1 MLEVSA
7 RRLRFAVTPVAVKSF
22 CARALAS
29 LLLAGVALVST
40 WTDALAQAFPDRPI
54 SLIVPW
60 PPGGTTDRHLRMLAQ
75 IAGRELGQQIVVH
88 NQPGASGTLGPG
100 NMALSAKPD
109 GYTLAQF
116 PSGMLRLSHMQK
128 TAWHPIDDFTFIIGI
143 SGYTLGFTVR
153 SDSPYRTFS
162 DFIEAA
168 RREPGRINYGS
179 PGLGT
184 TPHLVVEA
192 MAGSAKV
199 KLNHVPF
206 KGSADLM
213 LALLGGHVMAQCD
226 ATVWDRHVD
235 SGEVRL
241 LATFGDARAKRW
253 PTVPTAKELG
263 FDVSS
268 SAPYGIVGPKG
279 MDPAVV
285 RKVHDAFR
293 KAMGDPRHME
303 MLEQLNQELW
313 YRSSEEYAAWARETF
328 AREGVLIEQ
337 LGLAAR

>member
-1 MLEVSA
+1 M
-7 RRLRFAVTPVAVKSF
+7 AVNGF
-22 CARALAS
+22 FARALAS
-29 LLLAGVALVST
+29 LLLAGVALVSS
-40 WTDALAQAFPDRPI
+40 WTDVLAQTFPDRPI
-54 SLIVPW
+54 NLIVPW

-75 IAGRELGQQIVVH
+75 IAGRDLGQQIVVH

-100 NMALSAKPD
+100 NMALNAKPD

-143 SGYTLGFTVR
+143 SGYTLGLTVR

-192 MAGSAKV
+192 IAGSAKV

-253 PTVPTAKELG
+253 PMVPTAKELG

-293 KAMGDPRHME
+293 RAMGDPRHTE

-313 YRSSEEYAAWARETF
+313 YRNSEEYAAWARTTF